1 MSKRKTS
8 LKIVREENGD
18 CLINVTF
25 SDKDKE
31 RHNDDLVLQ
40 ELIKDASTAD
50 FFDLIPKK
58 E

>member
-8 LKIVREENGD
+8 LKIIREENGD
-18 CLINVTF
+18 CLIEVKF

-31 RHNDDLVLQ
+31 RHNDNLVLQ
-40 ELIKDASTAD
+40 ELIMDASGE